1 MCACW
6 MLSLIMNLLYEDSY
20 QFQISDSFVDAQQFQ
35 LLKFDVSWQDV
46 DAEFE
51 ITERWIMEIGLQR
64 LPKTLPTLLQM
75 WRLDGAFW
83 RKNSHFLLGMP
94 LSIAVMLPLLYRY
107 MASGCNSILK
117 KIWESLTHEFFLIRW
132 MKAIFWWHILVDP
145 WKVLW
150 MSKFGCSDIV
160 WVQFIQYTQFFYV
173 CCFYL
178 EDLFLLKHFTFL
190 GWSLASSGS
199 GWRAICGA
207 YMESCSV
214 SASLWWATSFLQY
227 WSRGPGV
234 WHLFMTFWP
243 LISHRVGWSREI
255 DTKFDFVVTKI

>member
-20 QFQISDSFVDAQQFQ
+20 QFQISDSFVDGQVTQQFK
-35 LLKFDVSWQDV
+35 LLKFDGTWQDV
-46 DAEFE
+46 DAKFE
-51 ITERWIMEIGLQR
+51 ITGRWIMERGLQR
-64 LPKTLPTLLQM
+64 LPKTLLTLLQM

-83 RKNSHFLLGMP
+83 RKNSHFQLGVP
-94 LSIAVMLPLLYRY
+94 LSIVIMLPLLHRY

-117 KIWESLTHEFFLIRW
+117 KIWESLTHEFFLIRL

-150 MSKFGCSDIV
+150 MSKFCCSDIV

-178 EDLFLLKHFTFL
+178 EDLLLLKHFIFL
-190 GWSLASSGS
+190 GWSLASSGN
-199 GWRAICGA
+199 G
-207 YMESCSV
+207 
-214 SASLWWATSFLQY
+214 WWA
-227 WSRGPGV
+227 
-234 WHLFMTFWP
+234 
-243 LISHRVGWSREI
+243 I
-255 DTKFDFVVTKI
+255 